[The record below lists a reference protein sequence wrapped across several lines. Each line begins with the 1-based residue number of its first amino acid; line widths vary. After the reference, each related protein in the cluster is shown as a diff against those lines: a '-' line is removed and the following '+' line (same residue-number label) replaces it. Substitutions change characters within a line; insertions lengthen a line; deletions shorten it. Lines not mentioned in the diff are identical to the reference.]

1 MNDFTLIVKNKFLSA
16 LNEYSMTDGVSHIVV
31 GFSGGADSL
40 CLLHL
45 LNGVKNDFG
54 FNIVAA
60 HVNHGIRGDEAVKD
74 ADFCADFCKTQGIE
88 FKLLEADCVALAEEN
103 GQSVEECGRQIRY
116 EFFNSL
122 CQNDAY
128 RIATAHNANDNAETL
143 LFNLARGTGLK
154 GASGIPRVRGNIIR
168 PIIFCTRDEIEGYCT
183 ENNLYFVTDSTNLCD
198 EYTRNKI
205 RHNALPV
212 LAEVNSGAIKNITAF
227 TEYTN
232 EVCDLLSG
240 MTQSA
245 IKEAHISNDYYNAD
259 FLSSLHTV
267 VKTECIIELF
277 KRISDETLDRQ
288 KVKAVADL
296 LLKKGRIQIYGNIY
310 AECIKNEFRFFRND
324 NISNYEEIIVDFNH
338 YSELV
343 FNGYTINVTEYDN
356 NLKIVNKNI
365 LDNLIDCDRIVGHLK
380 LRTRR
385 EGDKITL
392 INRKVSKSLKKLFN
406 EKAIPLE
413 ERNKIPVLCDDCGVV
428 WVYGVGTDN
437 RVKVNNNSSN
447 IIFVGGKTND

>member
-1 MNDFTLIVKNKFLSA
+1 MNDYTLIVKNKFLSA
-16 LNEYSMTDGVSHIVV
+16 LDDYSMTEGVSHIVV

-45 LNGVKNDFG
+45 LNSVKNEFG
-54 FNIVAA
+54 FNLIAA
-60 HVNHGIRGDEAVKD
+60 HVNHGIRGDEALKD
-74 ADFCADFCKTQGIE
+74 VDFCAAFCKEQGID
-88 FKLLEADCVALAEEN
+88 FKLLEADCVALAKES
-103 GQSVEECGRQIRY
+103 GQSVEECGRQLRY
-116 EFFNSL
+116 DFFNSL
-122 CQNDAY
+122 CDDDAY

-183 ENNLYFVTDSTNLCD
+183 ENNLNFVTDSTNLCD
-198 EYTRNKI
+198 DYTRNKI

-212 LAEVNSGAIKNITAF
+212 LTEVNSGAIKNITAF
-227 TEYTN
+227 TENAN
-232 EVCDLLSG
+232 EICDLLNE

-245 IKEAHISNDYYNAD
+245 VEEAHMCNGYYNAE
-259 FLSSLHTV
+259 FLSGLHKV

-277 KRISDETLDRQ
+277 KKISDETLDRQ
-288 KVKAVADL
+288 KVNAIVDL
-296 LLKKGRIQIYGNIY
+296 LENKGRMQIYGNIY
-310 AECIKNEFRFFRND
+310 AECIKNKFRFFYNENVKSD
-324 NISNYEEIIVDFNH
+324 DEMLVDLD
-338 YSELV
+338 SSAELV
-343 FNGYTINVTEYDN
+343 FNGYTINIVKYAN
-356 NLKIVNKNI
+356 NSKKVNKNV
-365 LDNLIDCDRIVGHLK
+365 LDNLIDCDKIVGRLK
-380 LRTRR
+380 LRTRY

-392 INRKVSKSLKKLFN
+392 INRNVSKSLKKLFN
-406 EKAIPLE
+406 ELAVPFE
-413 ERNKIPVLCDDCGVV
+413 ERDKIPVLCDDNGVV